1 MDRDKTRHLVGVWN
15 PSYAADAMGATISLL
30 LDNVRAFRAREI
42 PEDDVYVWW
51 GKVKSPNRQQKL
63 EHLDDIL
70 AIDDALLSDD
80 AADAHEVHLYLTDYR
95 SLYVGH
101 VGQIVRADDLA
112 EEDERQRIPRFYR
125 ENNLKCDCWFQL
137 LDIRRVVADDTL
149 AVVEELKKL
158 RNTRYND
165 RPVSIYGGMVEL
177 PLIVTRDDD
186 ARYFEPDVRERLVEG
201 RYWVEF
207 DAERT
212 GIGEMEREL
221 RDNVVGEAAWN
232 ALDPAARTFVATAE
246 SLFRSHA
253 KDPAFDFSSVVIDF
267 AKALEL
273 QTNLIVRR
281 ALASAPPA
289 ERHANIDGRSV
300 DLAGRDSWLSLGEAA
315 RVIGEDED
323 LNQAFKRRLQHGEW
337 FTSSLP
343 PTLREFAE
351 VRNRAAH
358 REAVQ
363 AAQVR
368 VMRNRLLGVGMP
380 SILVD
385 LARAKPR

>member
-1 MDRDKTRHLVGVWN
+1 MSNHEKTRHLVGVWN

-30 LDNVRAFRAREI
+30 LDNVRSFRTGAI
-42 PEDDVYVWW
+42 DEDDVYVWW
-51 GKVKSPNRQQKL
+51 GKVKSPNRQQRL
-63 EHLDDIL
+63 EHLDEIL
-70 AIDDALLSDD
+70 SIDAMLSEDAEDP
-80 AADAHEVHLYLTDYR
+80 HEVHLYLTDYR

-112 EEDERQRIPRFYR
+112 LDDERQRIPAFYHD
-125 ENNLKCDCWFQL
+125 NSLKCDCWFQL
-137 LDIRRVVADDTL
+137 LDIRRVVADDLL

-207 DAERT
+207 DAERS

-221 RDNVVGEAAWN
+221 RDNVVGEAAWT
-232 ALDPAARTFVATAE
+232 ALDPAARTFIATAE

-253 KDPAFDFSSVVIDF
+253 TDPAFDFSSVVIDF

-273 QTNLIVRR
+273 QTNLLVRR
-281 ALASAPPA
+281 ALASASPA
-289 ERHANIDGRSV
+289 ERRVNIDGRSV
-300 DLAGRDSWLSLGEAA
+300 DIASRDSWLSLGEAA
-315 RVIGEDED
+315 RVIGETEE
-323 LNQAFKRRLQHGEW
+323 LNKTFKRRMQHGEW

-343 PTLREFAE
+343 PTLRDFAE
-351 VRNRAAH
+351 LRNRAAH

-363 AAQVR
+363 VAQVR
-368 VMRNRLLGVGMP
+368 LMRNHLLGIGMP

-385 LARAKPR
+385 LARTKPR